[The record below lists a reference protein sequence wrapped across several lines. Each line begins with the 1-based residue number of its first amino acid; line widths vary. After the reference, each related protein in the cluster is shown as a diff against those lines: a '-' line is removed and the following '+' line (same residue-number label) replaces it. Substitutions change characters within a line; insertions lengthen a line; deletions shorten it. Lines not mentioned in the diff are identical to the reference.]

1 MRAAAPALGRIPAP
15 SNRLRQELMPPFVKR
30 IDHIALVVEDIDKAL
45 DFWQDGLGMELS
57 HMEEVPSEQSLVA
70 FLPAN
75 KSEVELVQPTA
86 EDSGVARYLKKHGP
100 GLHHLCLEVYDIE
113 ATMAHLK
120 ARGMRLINETPEIG
134 TGGKKI
140 AFIHP
145 ESTHGVL
152 VELYELSGQE
162 LQIRLDRARQLA
174 ERVINEG
181 QTMANA
187 ALEYLRN
194 LTGNGKEN

>member
-1 MRAAAPALGRIPAP
+1 
-15 SNRLRQELMPPFVKR
+15 MPPFVKR
-30 IDHIALVVEDIDKAL
+30 IDHIALVVEDIEKAL
-45 DFWQDGLGMELS
+45 GFWQDGLGMKLS
-57 HMEEVPSEQSLVA
+57 HMEEVASEHSLVA
-70 FLPAN
+70 FLPAKN
-75 KSEVELVQPTA
+75 SEMELVQPTQD
-86 EDSGVARYLKKHGP
+86 DSGVARYLKKRGP
-100 GLHHLCLEVYDIE
+100 GLHHICLEVYDIE

-120 ARGMRLINETPEIG
+120 SQGMHLINETPEIG

-162 LQIRLDRARQLA
+162 LQIRLDRARELA

-181 QTMANA
+181 QGMANA

>member
-1 MRAAAPALGRIPAP
+1 
-15 SNRLRQELMPPFVKR
+15 MPPFVKR
-30 IDHIALVVEDIDKAL
+30 IDHIALVVEDIEKAL
-45 DFWQDGLGMELS
+45 GFWQDGLGMKLS
-57 HMEEVPSEQSLVA
+57 HLEDVPGEQSIVA
-70 FLPAN
+70 FLPA
-75 KSEVELVQPTA
+75 KESEVELVQPTT
-86 EDSGVARYLKKHGP
+86 EDSGVARYLKKRGP
-100 GLHHLCLEVYDIE
+100 GLHHICLEVYDIE
-113 ATMAHLK
+113 ATLAQLK
-120 ARGMRLINETPEIG
+120 AKGMRLINETPEIG

-162 LQIRLDRARQLA
+162 LQIRLDRAREFA

-187 ALEYLRN
+187 ALDYLRN

>member
-1 MRAAAPALGRIPAP
+1 
-15 SNRLRQELMPPFVKR
+15 MPPFVKR
-30 IDHIALVVEDIDKAL
+30 IDHIALVVEDIEKAL
-45 DFWQDGLGMELS
+45 GFWQDGLGMKLS
-57 HMEEVPSEQSLVA
+57 HLEDVPSEQSIVA
-70 FLPAN
+70 FLPA
-75 KSEVELVQPTA
+75 KESEVELVQPTT
-86 EDSGVARYLKKHGP
+86 EDSGVARYLKKRGP
-100 GLHHLCLEVYDIE
+100 GLHHICLEVYDIE
-113 ATMAHLK
+113 ATLAQLK
-120 ARGMRLINETPEIG
+120 AKGMRLINETPEIG

-152 VELYELSGQE
+152 VELDELSGQE
-162 LQIRLDRARQLA
+162 LQIRLDRAREFA

-187 ALEYLRN
+187 ALDYLRN